1 MARGTK
7 ILDLPLAQ
15 LKETLKIPTGG
26 FGDVAVNI
34 AALRDFFK
42 VPHGI
47 YQTTSPDIFVED
59 GIFQELRLQND
70 GVLKTNIGIGQYV
83 FIYLPQGFN
92 NLDYS
97 AFDVCN
103 QFAYDRLAENFILLV
118 NMDGRKLL
126 FGCKSQVVIPT

>member
-15 LKETLKIPTGG
+15 LRENLKIPTGG
-26 FGDVAVNI
+26 FGDFAVDI
-34 AALRDFFK
+34 AMLREFFK

-47 YQTTSPDIFVED
+47 FQTTSPDIFIED

-70 GVLKTNIGIGQYV
+70 GVLRSNIGIGQYIL
-83 FIYLPQGFN
+83 IYCPQGYN

-97 AFDVCN
+97 SFDVCN
-103 QFAYDRLAENFILLV
+103 QFDYDRLAENFILLV